1 MNLFSEDSLFGQIF
15 GFLGHLILLN
25 ILWIAASLPIVT
37 IGASTT
43 AMYYVALK
51 LHKDGDVCVAKQFFK
66 SFKENFFQA
75 TVVWVVLAAAA
86 LILFMEGKWLV
97 ISGNS
102 SSLVLSYA
110 LVGIGL
116 FAGVLFLYMFPVI
129 AAFRNTL
136 GKLLGHAVYFAFH
149 NMIYLIVT
157 AAVTFLPMYFTMVD
171 AQLFPV
177 YLLVWL
183 MLGFSLSAY
192 INSWFYFRLFKPY
205 LGGGVQK
212 EQTIESR

>member
-25 ILWIAASLPIVT
+25 ILWIVASLPIVT

-51 LHKDGDVCVAKQFFK
+51 LHKDGDVSVAKQFFK

-110 LVGIGL
+110 LAGIGL

-183 MLGFSLSAY
+183 MLGFSLTAY
-192 INSWFYFRLFKPY
+192 INSWFYFRLFKPF
-205 LGGGVQK
+205 LGGCVQK
-212 EQTIESR
+212 GQTIESR